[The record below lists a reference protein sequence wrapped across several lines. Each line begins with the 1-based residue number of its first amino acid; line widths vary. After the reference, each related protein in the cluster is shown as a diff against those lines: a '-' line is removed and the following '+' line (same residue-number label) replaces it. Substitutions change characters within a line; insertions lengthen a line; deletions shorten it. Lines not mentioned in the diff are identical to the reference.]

1 MCWSSAFGPAET
13 NVRQALLAAAQA
25 SKPSHLHKLLPRE
38 PLEDVGLRQLCQAER
53 TADMEVFIDRAIIVD
68 DCIGVPRV
76 DQEVVG
82 EACARGSNQL
92 GAGTGAEADALAEQ
106 VQRALEAARLSGPV
120 QLMSG
125 PSAAGQG

>member
-1 MCWSSAFGPAET
+1 MIALGCRVLIRKSLVKPA
-13 NVRQALLAAAQA
+13 
-25 SKPSHLHKLLPRE
+25 P
-38 PLEDVGLRQLCQAER
+38 
-53 TADMEVFIDRAIIVD
+53 EVLI
-68 DCIGVPRV
+68 
-76 DQEVVG
+76 
-82 EACARGSNQL
+82 SW